1 MKITPLLY
9 CSLINGSFSH
19 DLIMIWRS
27 FCLIRVG
34 VLVTD
39 SSFHQLES
47 FLFSAMILQMA
58 ESVIAHAKHC
68 GCFSCDRYIFKSCES
83 G

>member
-1 MKITPLLY
+1 MKITPIIY

-27 FCLIRVG
+27 FSLIRVG
-34 VLVTD
+34 LLVTD
-39 SSFHQLES
+39 SSFRHSLL
-47 FLFSAMILQMA
+47 FLAMILQMA
-58 ESVIAHAKHC
+58 ESVIAHAKDC
-68 GCFSCDRYIFKSCES
+68 GCFCCDRYIFQSCES